1 HPDDLEG
8 AVERWNRSVA
18 TGTEYYTEFRIRG
31 KNGLYRWVAARAVPL
46 KDKNNRVQ
54 KWYGTNADI
63 HDVKALSHELE
74 SAHLQLESEKEKFET
89 IFADSSTSMAV
100 LQGPLFVY
108 ENANPSY
115 LRLFNN
121 RDLLGR
127 PFLQALPELEGQQF
141 PMQAKKVFETGEP
154 YIEVEAKAYLMRTD
168 QGPLEERYFDQ
179 SYTRMLDGTGQ
190 PYGVFIHAT
199 EVTDRVMARRKYE
212 ETAERFRIAVES
224 ANMGTWEVI
233 PQTGVVDWSPRT
245 SELFGVP
252 KEKQL
257 HLSEA
262 VVNIHPDDI
271 DRVNKAIAAATD
283 PNGDGAYEIE
293 YRVVKP
299 DGQSRWLSLLGKS
312 FFADTPEGRQ
322 VTRFSGTVLDVTDRM
337 TAEVELRDAKERAEL
352 ASAAKSS
359 FLANMS
365 HEIRTPLG
373 AIMGFVSLIKDETL
387 NPQTLLQY
395 VNVIERNSAQ
405 LMRIIDDILD
415 LSKVEAGMMLIEHIN
430 FSLVELLSDFSSL
443 MGFRAREKGIIFELR
458 AKTELPSIISS
469 DPTRIRQIL
478 TNIVGNAI
486 KFTERGS
493 VVLNVCFADGK
504 LEFEVIDTGRGISAD
519 QSERLFQ
526 PFTQADP
533 STTRKYGG
541 TGLGLVLTR
550 RLSEAMGGTFELV
563 TSELERGST
572 FRSVIEVQLTEAT
585 QFVRALGFASEVI
598 RNAGIRGELGGL
610 KVLLVEDSPDNQALF
625 SIYLSRAGASI
636 DIAPDGLV
644 GVEMATKGTYDVILM
659 DVQMPVMDG
668 ITAVRT
674 LRSKGFAK
682 PVMALTAHAMK
693 EEKIRCLEAGYT
705 GFLSKP
711 IQRGELIDALK
722 PFMKSN
728 P

>member
-1 HPDDLEG
+1 SELDGKFIEVNPRFCDITGFSEEELKTMKAVDIIHTADLQRDGEMLSSLLSGEVQNFIIEKRFVRKDKGIAWVKNSVSLVPNQQGRKLVIRVAEDITAVKLAEKARKESEAKYSILAESMPIMVWTTSGEGEADYFNQTYYTYTGSGPEQNLGKGWGHFLHPDDLEG

-212 ETAERFRIAVES
+212 ETAERFRIAVEA

-233 PQTGVVDWSPRT
+233 PQTGVVEWSPRT
-245 SELFGVP
+245 SELFGVA

-262 VVNIHPDDI
+262 VVNVHPDDI

-312 FFADTPEGRQ
+312 FFADTPEG
-322 VTRFSGTVLDVTDRM
+322 
-337 TAEVELRDAKERAEL
+337 
-352 ASAAKSS
+352 
-359 FLANMS
+359 
-365 HEIRTPLG
+365 
-373 AIMGFVSLIKDETL
+373 
-387 NPQTLLQY
+387 
-395 VNVIERNSAQ
+395 
-405 LMRIIDDILD
+405 
-415 LSKVEAGMMLIEHIN
+415 
-430 FSLVELLSDFSSL
+430 
-443 MGFRAREKGIIFELR
+443 
-458 AKTELPSIISS
+458 
-469 DPTRIRQIL
+469 
-478 TNIVGNAI
+478 
-486 KFTERGS
+486 
-493 VVLNVCFADGK
+493 
-504 LEFEVIDTGRGISAD
+504 
-519 QSERLFQ
+519 
-526 PFTQADP
+526 
-533 STTRKYGG
+533 
-541 TGLGLVLTR
+541 
-550 RLSEAMGGTFELV
+550 
-563 TSELERGST
+563 
-572 FRSVIEVQLTEAT
+572 
-585 QFVRALGFASEVI
+585 
-598 RNAGIRGELGGL
+598 
-610 KVLLVEDSPDNQALF
+610 
-625 SIYLSRAGASI
+625 
-636 DIAPDGLV
+636 
-644 GVEMATKGTYDVILM
+644 
-659 DVQMPVMDG
+659 
-668 ITAVRT
+668 
-674 LRSKGFAK
+674 
-682 PVMALTAHAMK
+682 
-693 EEKIRCLEAGYT
+693 
-705 GFLSKP
+705 
-711 IQRGELIDALK
+711 
-722 PFMKSN
+722 
-728 P
+728 

>member
-1 HPDDLEG
+1 
-8 AVERWNRSVA
+8 
-18 TGTEYYTEFRIRG
+18 
-31 KNGLYRWVAARAVPL
+31 
-46 KDKNNRVQ
+46 
-54 KWYGTNADI
+54 
-63 HDVKALSHELE
+63 
-74 SAHLQLESEKEKFET
+74 
-89 IFADSSTSMAV
+89 
-100 LQGPLFVY
+100 
-108 ENANPSY
+108 
-115 LRLFNN
+115 
-121 RDLLGR
+121 
-127 PFLQALPELEGQQF
+127 
-141 PMQAKKVFETGEP
+141 
-154 YIEVEAKAYLMRTD
+154 
-168 QGPLEERYFDQ
+168 
-179 SYTRMLDGTGQ
+179 
-190 PYGVFIHAT
+190 
-199 EVTDRVMARRKYE
+199 
-212 ETAERFRIAVES
+212 
-224 ANMGTWEVI
+224 
-233 PQTGVVDWSPRT
+233 
-245 SELFGVP
+245 
-252 KEKQL
+252 
-257 HLSEA
+257 
-262 VVNIHPDDI
+262 
-271 DRVNKAIAAATD
+271 
-283 PNGDGAYEIE
+283 
-293 YRVVKP
+293 
-299 DGQSRWLSLLGKS
+299 
-312 FFADTPEGRQ
+312 
-322 VTRFSGTVLDVTDRM
+322 
-337 TAEVELRDAKERAEL
+337 
-352 ASAAKSS
+352 
-359 FLANMS
+359 
-365 HEIRTPLG
+365 
-373 AIMGFVSLIKDETL
+373 
-387 NPQTLLQY
+387 
-395 VNVIERNSAQ
+395 
-405 LMRIIDDILD
+405 
-415 LSKVEAGMMLIEHIN
+415 
-430 FSLVELLSDFSSL
+430 
-443 MGFRAREKGIIFELR
+443 
-458 AKTELPSIISS
+458 
-469 DPTRIRQIL
+469 
-478 TNIVGNAI
+478 
-486 KFTERGS
+486 
-493 VVLNVCFADGK
+493 
-504 LEFEVIDTGRGISAD
+504 VIDTGRGISAD